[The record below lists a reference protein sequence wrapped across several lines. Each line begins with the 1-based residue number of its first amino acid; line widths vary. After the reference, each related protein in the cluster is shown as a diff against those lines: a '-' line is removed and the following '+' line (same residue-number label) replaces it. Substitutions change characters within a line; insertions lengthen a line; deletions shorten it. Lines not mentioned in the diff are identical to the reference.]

1 MNILNTLILKQT
13 LWKMETF
20 FKKTEVP
27 FFYLKVLRLK
37 MLHLHTK
44 LLCQKQMLRQIECG
58 VQNRMWSTKDSSI
71 TTFYFYFIFLK
82 NLFHIRS
89 HLQKT
94 DLMYEL
100 PKYPC
105 SYFLQVLEFYLRM
118 LVFTVGI
125 LNK

>member
-1 MNILNTLILKQT
+1 MNISNTLILKQT

-37 MLHLHTK
+37 MHHLHTK

-58 VQNRMWSTKDSSI
+58 VQNEPITKKGDSPI
-71 TTFYFYFIFLK
+71 TTFYFYFLFLK
-82 NLFHIRS
+82 NLSQIKS

-105 SYFLQVLEFYLRM
+105 SNFL
-118 LVFTVGI
+118 
-125 LNK
+125 

>member
-1 MNILNTLILKQT
+1 
-13 LWKMETF
+13 METF

-37 MLHLHTK
+37 MHHLHTK
-44 LLCQKQMLRQIECG
+44 LLYQKQMLRQIECG
-58 VQNRMWSTKDSSI
+58 VQNEPITKKGDSSVP
-71 TTFYFYFIFLK
+71 TFYFYFLFLK
-82 NLFHIRS
+82 IFFQIKS

-105 SYFLQVLEFYLRM
+105 SYFL
-118 LVFTVGI
+118 
-125 LNK
+125 